1 MAKFLNL
8 EGKVV
13 DLVPAIAHA
22 PRGRLIKWEKWNA
35 WPMFLVQCPRCGSS
49 AWTARDSGAADC
61 ESCGRAYQM
70 PSLPSRYETGMDPDE
85 RFAAEHDVEELAE
98 RLARE
103 IAG

>member
-1 MAKFLNL
+1 
-8 EGKVV
+8 
-13 DLVPAIAHA
+13 
-22 PRGRLIKWEKWNA
+22 
-35 WPMFLVQCPRCGSS
+35 
-49 AWTARDSGAADC
+49 
-61 ESCGRAYQM
+61 M